1 MAMFRRKDNIQRRL
15 LKIREHES
23 KSLQLLDRQKEELEK
38 AIAENDELIRTYLNT
53 RSTEEL
59 SIVRELEDLY
69 LRTNNLQ
76 TKLEQVRNVKY
87 NIIN

>member
-1 MAMFRRKDNIQRRL
+1 MFRRKDNIQRRL

-23 KSLQLLDRQKEELEK
+23 KSLQVLDRQKEELEK

>member
-1 MAMFRRKDNIQRRL
+1 MFRRKDNIQRRL

-59 SIVRELEDLY
+59 SIVRELEDLS

>member
-1 MAMFRRKDNIQRRL
+1 MFRRKDNIQRRL